1 MIGVWHA
8 QKVVLRFSPWLW
20 RTDNPTQRDVMNNN
34 ASRHKQLLI
43 TWGGQ
48 ETEVDEELAP
58 LILGLWKRGI
68 VTVNSCQENQ
78 PGIAWIE
85 FLTAEDAAAFLDLVA
100 RYEEGVDTLYN
111 RINHRWDWTDENKPL
126 SAPFWKYD
134 VHPIDAGIVEEL
146 TDEGTMSEE
155 HMGVNKFYFSVS
167 IRFPRTDLPR
177 ILERVI
183 RGQRKGRRK
192 RRPSK

>member
-1 MIGVWHA
+1 
-8 QKVVLRFSPWLW
+8 
-20 RTDNPTQRDVMNNN
+20 MNNN
-34 ASRHKQLLI
+34 APRHNQQLI
-43 TWGGQ
+43 SWGGQ
-48 ETEVDEELAP
+48 EAEVDEELAP

-85 FLTAEDAAAFLDLVA
+85 FLTAEDAAVFLNLVA
-100 RYEEGVDTLYN
+100 QYAEGADTLYN
-111 RINHRWDWTDENKPL
+111 RINHRWDSIDENKPF

-134 VHPIDAGIVEEL
+134 VHPFDAGIVEEL
-146 TDEGTMSEE
+146 IDEGTLSEE
-155 HMGVNKFYFSVS
+155 HLGVNEFYFSVS

-183 RGQRKGRRK
+183 RGQRKGCRN